1 MIGPYQSTLRDPVEI
16 GHDPTQRRSDLGMDD
31 CGLTIQPRDGVNP
44 EEGIRQY
51 GDVDF
56 ADPVNNKYPVDTPEH
71 IHAAWSY
78 IHHERDAAFYSPDDV
93 SCIERRIREAA
104 ATQGITLGE

>member
-1 MIGPYQSTLRDPVEI
+1 MPPRLSASLRTPCARMPYDRSLSVDIACPCGFDLDQ
-16 GHDPTQRRSDLGMDD
+16 TQQRSNAMDD
-31 CGLTIQPRDGVNP
+31 CGMTIQPRDGVNP
-44 EEGIRQY
+44 EEGIREY

-78 IHHERDAAFYSPDDV
+78 IHHQRDAAFYSP
-93 SCIERRIREAA
+93 
-104 ATQGITLGE
+104 